1 MIAYDRFLRLR
12 RELWDDFERRLDLA
26 RTRPTALGYSG
37 LETLA
42 LQYRSILHD
51 HALASARFAGTAATR
66 RLQSLA
72 LQGTHWLLLD
82 SQGSQLGLGRFFRSA
97 FPGAIARQRLN
108 LGIALSLFVTTA
120 LLGFFLALVQPG
132 LGAAFLGPAALEGL
146 KRGELWTRSIFS
158 VVPASVTA
166 SFIATNN
173 MSVAITAWAGGVL
186 LGLGALYIVL
196 FNGFMLGALIGV
208 TSHYDLAGQLLEFVA
223 AHGPL
228 ELTLIIVSAG
238 AGLGMGRS
246 IVEATDRPRRDVM
259 ADAGRDGVLILLG
272 CLPWFALL
280 AVVESFISPQALIP
294 ASLKLVLGQMLLA
307 LFLGLAFGRIPKKE
321 SS

>member
-1 MIAYDRFLRLR
+1 MIAYDRFVRLR
-12 RELWDDFERRLDLA
+12 RELWDDFERRLEVA
-26 RTRPTALGYSG
+26 RTHPRTLGYSG
-37 LETLA
+37 LELLA

-66 RLQSLA
+66 KLQALA

-82 SQGSQLGLGRFFRSA
+82 TAGSQAGIGRFFRVS
-97 FPGAIARQRLN
+97 FPAAIARQRLN
-108 LGIALSLFVTTA
+108 LGVTLCLFVATC

-132 LGAAFLGPAALEGL
+132 FGASFLGPAALDGL
-146 KRGELWTRSIFS
+146 KHGELWTRSIFS
-158 VVPASVTA
+158 VVPASVTT
-166 SFIATNN
+166 SLIATNN
-173 MSVAITAWAGGVL
+173 MTVAITAWGGGVI

-208 TSHYDLAGQLLEFVA
+208 TWHYDLAGQLLEFVS

-228 ELTLIIVSAG
+228 EITLILVAAG

-246 IVEATDRPRRDVM
+246 IVEATDRPRREVM

-280 AVVESFISPQALIP
+280 AAVESFISPQPLLP
-294 ASLKLVLGQMLLA
+294 AALKLALGLLLLA
-307 LFLGLAFGRIPKKE
+307 LFLGLALTNVSTQE